1 MKSVKSVITLSS
13 LALLGTLALPAV
25 SGFRTAAQAQVSSR
39 TVEELAE
46 LCESFTDSD
55 AEFQCLLNQSSR
67 LNRAKNLAR
76 QRGEQ
81 ANGGVTT
88 VETEPSMHGPSAES
102 PYEIEVEDDEVRY
115 IYTYRLRPR
124 AAENYTIETQVVV
137 NYNTDFDQW
146 DVDTVYNREIAPTP
160 CSYAS
165 ELAGTCF

>member
-1 MKSVKSVITLSS
+1 MKSAQAIVTLSV
-13 LALLGTLALPAV
+13 LPLVGAIALPIFAGLKTSV
-25 SGFRTAAQAQVSSR
+25 QAQVSTR
-39 TVEELAE
+39 TIETLEA
-46 LCESFTDSD
+46 LCDSFSDSD
-55 AEFQCLLNQSSR
+55 DRFQCMLNQTSR

-102 PYEIEVEDDEVRY
+102 PYMIETTNDGLRY

-124 AAENYTIETQVVV
+124 AAENYTIETQVAV
-137 NYNTDFDQW
+137 NYSGDFDRW
-146 DVDTVYNREIAPTP
+146 EVDTVYNREIAPTP

-165 ELAGTCF
+165 ELEGTCF